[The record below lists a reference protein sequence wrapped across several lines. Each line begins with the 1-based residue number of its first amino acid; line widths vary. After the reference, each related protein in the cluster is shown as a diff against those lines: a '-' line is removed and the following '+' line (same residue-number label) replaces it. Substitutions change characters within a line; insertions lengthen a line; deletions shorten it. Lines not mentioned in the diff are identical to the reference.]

1 MTTKWGITLTRGVND
16 RVAENNTF
24 SKAVWSA
31 IMRFSKGDWG
41 NVVKEDKAKNHH
53 DIRALNRGE
62 YGFVLGSY
70 DDYDDCPKFW
80 IIRDTETTTVLFPSE
95 Y

>member
-1 MTTKWGITLTRGVND
+1 MVTRFGITLTRGVND
-16 RVAENNTF
+16 RVADDSTF
-24 SKAVWSA
+24 AKAVWSA
-31 IMRFSKGDWG
+31 IQRFGNQDWG
-41 NVVKEDKAKNHH
+41 NVPRGDWTQN
-53 DIRALNRGE
+53 DDMIQALGRDE

-70 DDYDDCPKFW
+70 DYDDCPKFW

>member
-1 MTTKWGITLTRGVND
+1 MTTRFGITLTRGVND
-16 RVAENNTF
+16 RVADDSTF
-24 SKAVWSA
+24 AKAVWSA
-31 IMRFSKGDWG
+31 IQRFGNQDWG
-41 NVVKEDKAKNHH
+41 NVDREDQSTNDMMH
-53 DIRALNRGE
+53 RALNRGE
-62 YGFVLGSY
+62 GGMVLGAY

>member
-1 MTTKWGITLTRGVND
+1 MVTRFGITLTRGVND
-16 RVAENNTF
+16 RVADDSTF
-24 SKAVWSA
+24 AKAVWSA
-31 IMRFSKGDWG
+31 IQRFGNQDWG
-41 NVVKEDKAKNHH
+41 NVSRGDWTQNDNMIH
-53 DIRALNRGE
+53 ALWRDE

-70 DDYDDCPKFW
+70 DYDDCPKFW